1 MAVLRVEQKHEKPY
15 EVDLTKESVT
25 IGRSSTNDMVFNH
38 LSLSRHHARIFR
50 QDDHYQV
57 EDSGSRNGT
66 FLNGVRLR
74 NPASLKHGDV
84 IQLGEVMI
92 RYVEAMGDKL
102 KVTDTSP
109 ALGFEATY
117 MIDTDEMN
125 IRRYVQDAI
134 SSQSLIQQP
143 ARGAEENIW
152 PALNQAANALITHY
166 PLEKLVEVIMDI
178 VFQAVVSDRGA
189 LIMLDPQDRTQ
200 LQLKVVRNSVGNQGL
215 QISRTI
221 IDEVMRNKKAV
232 LTVDAQSDDRF
243 EASQSIQMQGIRSI
257 ICVPLWNNRDVIG
270 LVYIDNLI
278 SRRTFT
284 QSDLRLVALIANMAA
299 VKIENVLLLEEQL
312 EKKRIEEQ
320 LAVAAQIQRRLLP
333 QTNPELPA
341 YQIYGVNRS
350 CYQIGGDYYD
360 FIPKEDGQLAIIIA
374 DVSGKGVG
382 AALLM
387 AAFQAS
393 IRTLIKTVKNPAE
406 LIEQLNIVMKE
417 NSPSNKYITVFYGEL
432 DSKSHTFHYVNA
444 GHNPPIFF
452 KGKEATLLTACG
464 PVVGIIPGARYES
477 RKITLDRFD
486 LLFFY
491 TDGVTECQAPDG
503 SEFGEE
509 GVIRFLERY
518 YQEDADDL
526 TQLLENHI
534 REFSH
539 GASLLDDTT
548 LIFLKRTG

>member
-1 MAVLRVEQKHEKPY
+1 MPVLRVEQKHEKPY
-15 EVDLTKESVT
+15 EVDLVKESTT

-50 QDDHYQV
+50 QDEHFHV

-74 NPASLKHGDV
+74 NPAPLKHGDV

-92 RYVEAMGDKL
+92 RYVESMGEKL

-125 IRRYVQDAI
+125 IKRYVQDAI
-134 SSQSLIQQP
+134 SSQSLMQLP
-143 ARGAEENIW
+143 AAKHEENIW

-178 VFQAVVSDRGA
+178 VFQAVTSDRGA
-189 LIMLDPQDRTQ
+189 LIMLDPQDRSQ
-200 LQLKVVRNSVGNQGL
+200 LQLKVVRNSVGDQGL

-243 EASQSIQMQGIRSI
+243 EASLSIQMQGIRSI

-299 VKIENVLLLEEQL
+299 VKIENSLLLEEQL

-360 FIPKEDGQLAIIIA
+360 FITKEDGRLAIIIA

-382 AALLM
+382 AALMM
-387 AAFQAS
+387 AAFQAT
-393 IRTLIKTVKNPAE
+393 IRTLIKTMKDPAA
-406 LIEQLNIVMKE
+406 LMEQLNHLMKE
-417 NSPSNKYITVFYGEL
+417 NSPDNKYITVFYGEL
-432 DSKSHTFHYVNA
+432 DTNNHTFQYVNA
-444 GHNPPIFF
+444 GHNPPIFY
-452 KGKEATLLTACG
+452 KTKVPTLLTACG
-464 PVVGIIPGARYES
+464 PVVGIIPGAKYES
-477 RKITLDRFD
+477 RSIALDRFD

-503 SEFGEE
+503 EEFGEE

-518 YQEDADDL
+518 YHEDAEEL
-526 TQLLENHI
+526 AQLLETHI

-539 GASLLDDTT
+539 GAALLDDTT
-548 LIFLKRTG
+548 LIFLKRTQ